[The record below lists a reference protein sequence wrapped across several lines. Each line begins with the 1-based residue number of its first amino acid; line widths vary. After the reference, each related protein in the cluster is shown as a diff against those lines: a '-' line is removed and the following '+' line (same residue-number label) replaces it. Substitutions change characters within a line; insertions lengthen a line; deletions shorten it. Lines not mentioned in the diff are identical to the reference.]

1 MSDENSITDE
11 ELVVSDEEL
20 IVDDNEKHNY
30 VIKIILYLLEK

>member
-20 IVDDNEKHNY
+20 IVDDNEKTQLCNQNY
-30 VIKIILYLLEK
+30 IISIRK